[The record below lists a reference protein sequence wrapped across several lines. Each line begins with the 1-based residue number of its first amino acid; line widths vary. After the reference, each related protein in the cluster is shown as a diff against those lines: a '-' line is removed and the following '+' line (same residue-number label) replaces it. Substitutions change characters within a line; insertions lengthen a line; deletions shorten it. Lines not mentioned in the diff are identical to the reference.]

1 MMVELLDDYPHKMR
15 CEPCGVSWTG
25 DDPCWMCGTDRPPLS
40 PMAIVQQDLDAAW
53 QRLQRLAAYRRLHP
67 IAGTYA

>member
-1 MMVELLDDYPHKMR
+1 MTEI
-15 CEPCGVSWTG
+15 EPLTYGSDRLIRQWRERYTG
-25 DDPCWMCGTDRPPLS
+25 RRSDRPPLS